1 VPILDENSPI
11 EAIGRE
17 KESIEGGQ
25 WIIPYARGNPASAV
39 GAEHQNKARC
49 DEPRRGKAEN
59 PAHASESAQPLRCHR
74 SFGPCF
80 SIQMRSGGSRR

>member
-1 VPILDENSPI
+1 MPILDENSPI

-39 GAEHQNKARC
+39 GAEDQKLGAVQRATQ
-49 DEPRRGKAEN
+49 GKD
-59 PAHASESAQPLRCHR
+59 
-74 SFGPCF
+74 
-80 SIQMRSGGSRR
+80 